1 MSERYEEGRFL
12 SSTGAQLFYRDF
24 GPVEGGATVPL
35 LCLHGFLRSSRDF
48 SELGRT
54 FSGLGIRLIAP
65 DLRGRGLS
73 ATFTSAADYHY
84 DLIKQDVWDL
94 LDHLGIDKV
103 VVLGIALGALLAM
116 DMATENPERIR
127 GIVLND
133 QGTEINQSA
142 SNKMSGNFDTHA
154 YPFDE
159 AVSRM
164 KMHFGDS
171 YPGLTHARWEDLT
184 LRAYREI
191 EPGKFAR
198 DVDPLSLADVP
209 RLKAERPDNWPQYRA
224 TRDVPTAIL
233 RGELSEYFTADCAE
247 RMLVEHPNATLT
259 TVKGRGHPP
268 LMDEPEALAAIKTLL
283 ELASSR

>member
-1 MSERYEEGRFL
+1 MSERYEEGRFV
-12 SSTGAQLFYRDF
+12 SSNGAQLFYRDF
-24 GPVEGGATVPL
+24 GPVEGAVTVPL

-48 SELGRT
+48 SELGRIL
-54 FSGLGIRLIAP
+54 SGQGIRVIVP

-73 ATFTSAADYHY
+73 ATFASAADYHY

-94 LDHLGIDKV
+94 LDHLGIDNV
-103 VVLGIALGALLAM
+103 AVLGIALGALLAM
-116 DMATENPERIR
+116 DMAVENPARIK
-127 GIVLND
+127 GVVLND

-154 YPFDE
+154 YSFDE

-164 KMHFGDS
+164 KLHFGDS

-224 TRDVPTAIL
+224 TRDVPTTIL

-247 RMLVEHPNATLT
+247 RMLAEHPKATLT

-268 LMDEPEALAAIKTLL
+268 LMDEPEALAAIKALL
-283 ELASSR
+283 ERASSR